1 MELVATPEI
10 LARGQLLV
18 QVVQVVTMAIT
29 TLEHQEELNTI
40 LIMLVGVVIM
50 EVEVLAVVPMVGG
63 VITDLKGL

>member
-40 LIMLVGVVIM
+40 LIMLVGAVIM
-50 EVEVLAVVPMVGG
+50 AVEVLAVVPMVGG